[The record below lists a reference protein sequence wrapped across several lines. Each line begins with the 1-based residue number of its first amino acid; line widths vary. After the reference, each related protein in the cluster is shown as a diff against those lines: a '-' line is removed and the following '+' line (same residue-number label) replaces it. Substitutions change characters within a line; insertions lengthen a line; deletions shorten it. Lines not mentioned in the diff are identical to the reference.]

1 MKGGAALNNNIIFS
15 DLRAEMARNNIRIKD
30 MAKAIGVTRDTMGLK
45 LSGKA
50 PLRLDE
56 AFKINRDFFPN
67 KSLWELFKELE
78 NSDQPERR

>member
-1 MKGGAALNNNIIFS
+1 
-15 DLRAEMARNNIRIKD
+15 

-78 NSDQPERR
+78 NPNQPERR

>member
-1 MKGGAALNNNIIFS
+1 MNNKIIFS
-15 DLRAEMARNNIRIKD
+15 DLRAEMARNNVRIKD
-30 MAKAIGVTRDTMGLK
+30 MANALGVTRDTMGLK
-45 LSGKA
+45 LSGKS
-50 PLRLDE
+50 PLKLDE

>member
-1 MKGGAALNNNIIFS
+1 
-15 DLRAEMARNNIRIKD
+15 MAQ
-30 MAKAIGVTRDTMGLK
+30 AIGVTRDTMGLK
-45 LSGKA
+45 LSGKS

-78 NSDQPERR
+78 TPDQPERR